1 MWGGIQVRIGGGERA
16 VESEGFEVWLAAIAR
31 LTAEQ
36 RGRGFRTLALAEV
49 ADDMAMA
56 AVASPGSEEV
66 PTAII
71 AGSGAGGGVMPKT
84 EVAPDAAP
92 AVSTP
97 EAVSVIAA
105 AQSRIER
112 TGCPH
117 CGCRKLERW
126 GRANGLPRYR
136 CGDCRRTFNA
146 LTGTSLARL
155 RKKECWPAQTQAL
168 MSGETLVKAAKRCGV
183 AVTTAFRWRHR
194 FLSAP
199 ALDKPSRLSGIVEA
213 DETFIRESFKGKRS
227 DLPRPAR
234 KRGGKASKR
243 GLSAEQIPVL
253 VARDRTGRTTDAV
266 LPDHSRNSV
275 TTALAGVVTPANQ
288 LCCDGGKAIV
298 GFARKAKIPCCIL
311 PTPGGPRPEAPNL
324 HINNVN
330 GYHGRLKEWLRPFH
344 GVATRYLGNY
354 LGWRRTI
361 EALGAN
367 ARQQA
372 WLRSALGIGVCQ

>member
-1 MWGGIQVRIGGGERA
+1 VDR
-16 VESEGFEVWLAAIAR
+16 EGFEGWLAAIVR

-36 RGRGFRTLALAEV
+36 RGQGFCALALAEV
-49 ADDMAMA
+49 ADDVAMA
-56 AVASPGSEEV
+56 TDASPGSVVV

-71 AGSGAGGGVMPKT
+71 AGSGPGGEVLPKT
-84 EVAPDAAP
+84 EVAEDAAP

-97 EAVSVIAA
+97 EAVSVVAA
-105 AQSRIER
+105 AESRVER

-126 GRANGLPRYR
+126 GRANGLSRYR

-155 RKKECWPAQTQAL
+155 RKKECWAAQTQAL
-168 MSGETLVKAAKRCGV
+168 MSGETLVKAAQRCGV

-213 DETFIRESFKGKRS
+213 DETFIRESFKGRRS

-234 KRGGKASKR
+234 KRGKTNKR

-253 VARDRTGRTTDAV
+253 VARDRTGRTTDAI
-266 LPDHSRNSV
+266 LPNLSRASV
-275 TTALAGVVTPANQ
+275 TAALAGVVTPANQ

-344 GVATRYLGNY
+344 GVATKYLGNY
-354 LGWRRTI
+354 LGWRRTV

-367 ARQQA
+367 ARQQV
-372 WLRSALGIGVCQ
+372 WLRSALGISVCQ

>member
-1 MWGGIQVRIGGGERA
+1 M
-16 VESEGFEVWLAAIAR
+16 ESEGFEVWLAAIAR